1 VKLPDSSP
9 REAHILIVDDDPNT
23 VLVLASVLKGLGR
36 VYLSTRPG
44 EAVSLALRV
53 VPDLVLLD
61 VEMPDAD
68 GFTVLKELRTH
79 APLDDTLILFV
90 TSHSAPE
97 IEARALSAGAIDF
110 VHKPVHADIVRARVR
125 NYLALK
131 QQGDTLA
138 LRVKELQ
145 AASEHVRELQGI
157 IPICMHCKRIRNET
171 KIWKRSRRTS
181 RRTRKRSS
189 ATRSAPNVSMRITPT
204 LSELLTLT

>member
-1 VKLPDSSP
+1 VKRPESSP
-9 REAHILIVDDDPNT
+9 REAHILVVDDDPST
-23 VLVLASVLKGLGR
+23 VLVLASALKGLGK
-36 VYLSTRPG
+36 VHVSTRPG
-44 EAVSLALRV
+44 EAISLALRV
-53 VPDLVLLD
+53 EPDLVLLD

-79 APLDDTLILFV
+79 ASLDDTLILFV
-90 TSHSAPE
+90 TSHRAPD
-97 IEARALSAGAIDF
+97 IETRALSAGAIDF

-138 LRVKELQ
+138 MRVKELQ

-171 KIWKRSRRTS
+171 QIWEKVETYI
-181 RRTRKRSS
+181 TRH
-189 ATRSAPNVSMRITPT
+189 
-204 LSELLTLT
+204 SEAQFSHALCTECLNAHYPDTD